1 MSLRELVKK
10 ANIKAKKGRILTSN
24 ESKRIRSYGHR
35 AERALVKK
43 LRENGFKA
51 VRIPVSASSS
61 EPLPDVFATKGKCLY
76 AFEVKATSA
85 DKAYFDHVQI
95 EKLFLFLAMFE
106 AYEKKIA
113 VLACKFPYKWVVK
126 SVSEKNDY
134 VVSAEE
140 KSTFIFT

>member
-1 MSLRELVKK
+1 M
-10 ANIKAKKGRILTSN
+10 
-24 ESKRIRSYGHR
+24 RSYGHR

-85 DKAYFDHVQI
+85 DKVHFDHAQI
-95 EKLFLFLAMFE
+95 EKLFSFLAMFE
-106 AYEKKIA
+106 VYEKKLA